1 MSLDQAVVV
10 IEVSSFSILTKYTR
24 VCTLAAFYLS
34 WLLGDQ
40 LFIFLSLPQKLFL
53 CLKEA
58 EQPSNF
64 SLGIC
69 WFLCQITCDSFSL
82 SVFYVGPYSIKCLIK
97 TAAIFLVFMR
107 CV

>member
-40 LFIFLSLPQKLFL
+40 LFIFLSLPQKLFVR
-53 CLKEA
+53 LKEA

-69 WFLCQITCDSFSL
+69 WFCVRLLVILSLCLCFM
-82 SVFYVGPYSIKCLIK
+82 
-97 TAAIFLVFMR
+97 LVHIQLN
-107 CV
+107 V

>member
-1 MSLDQAVVV
+1 MFLDQAVVV

-40 LFIFLSLPQKLFL
+40 LFIFLSLPHKLFL

-58 EQPSNF
+58 EQPSDF
-64 SLGIC
+64 C
-69 WFLCQITCDSFSL
+69 WFCVRLLVILSLCLCFMLVQIQL
-82 SVFYVGPYSIKCLIK
+82 NV
-97 TAAIFLVFMR
+97 
-107 CV
+107 